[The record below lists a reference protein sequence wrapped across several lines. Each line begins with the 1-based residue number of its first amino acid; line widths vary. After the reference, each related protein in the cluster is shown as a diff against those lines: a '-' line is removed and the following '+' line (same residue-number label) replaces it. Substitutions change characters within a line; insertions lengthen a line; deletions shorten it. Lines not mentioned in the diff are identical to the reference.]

1 MATDIK
7 PFDVTKKNPTHVVIE
22 MFGGD
27 NNLGGDTNA
36 FGNYINYLEND
47 LKEMESGIPEYM
59 SVLCLVDYY
68 KDKHGNTKPAEVLEL
83 TKNGGRKVIVSLG
96 EINTGDPKE
105 LEKFL
110 SRALAT
116 YNDNDVKI
124 AIGFWDHGSGV
135 FDETDPQEK
144 EKKIRAMK
152 DSRESRINFLRP
164 ARSGFLTGNLTGQQ
178 KAMLHDVTDNGLLTN
193 REAGRMLA
201 SALKGRKVSMIFSD
215 TCLNG
220 MLEVTHEFAK
230 HAEVIVA
237 SEDLEPGDGWD
248 YKCWF
253 EKMADAPPVDSASW
267 AEQAV
272 SAFEETYKNR
282 TSLHPC
288 TLGAFTT
295 DNRLAQAFKELIEA
309 VDAHGKYGW
318 NWMRDAREVTQ
329 SFSTY
334 ATYDLFNFT
343 ENLKKVLK
351 EDNADTEAVKEKADA
366 LAAALENC
374 RVHSVALG
382 DKVRNS
388 HGLAFWFPYER
399 ELLIRDMPTYS
410 TLAFD
415 VYTGWTAYLKRRYNL

>member
-1 MATDIK
+1 MD
-7 PFDVTKKNPTHVVIE
+7 E
-22 MFGGD
+22 MLKGMS
-27 NNLGGDTNA
+27 
-36 FGNYINYLEND
+36 EN
-47 LKEMESGIPEYM
+47 M
-59 SVLCLVDYY
+59 SALCLVDYY
-68 KDKHGNTKPAEVLEL
+68 GKEKPAQVIEV
-83 TKNGGRKVIVSLG
+83 TKAGKNVVKSFPE
-96 EINTGDPKE
+96 EINTGDPKV
-105 LEKFL
+105 LGDFL
-110 SRALAT
+110 SNALAT
-116 YNDNDVKI
+116 YSKDTKI
-124 AIGFWDHGSGV
+124 AIGFWDHGTGI
-135 FDETDPQEK
+135 FDEQDTQEK
-144 EKKIRAMK
+144 ERKLREMK
-152 DSRESRINFLRP
+152 HSRSARIKLLRP
-164 ARSGFLTGNLTGQQ
+164 SRSRFLTGNLTAEQ
-178 KAMLHDVTDNGLLTN
+178 KAMLHDDTDNGLLTN

-201 SALKGRKVSMIFSD
+201 SALNGRKVSMIFSD

-220 MLEVTHEFAK
+220 MVEVMHEFAK
-230 HAEVIVA
+230 HADVIVA

-248 YKCWF
+248 YKLWF
-253 EKMADAPPVDSASW
+253 EKMAAAPPVDSVSW

-282 TSLHPC
+282 TGLHPC
-288 TLGAFTT
+288 TLGAFKT

-309 VDAHGKYGW
+309 VDAHGRTGW
-318 NWMRDAREVTQ
+318 YWMRDAREVTQ

-343 ENLKKVLK
+343 ENLRKVLK
-351 EDNADTEAVKEKADA
+351 EDNADAEAVKEKADV

-399 ELLIRDMPTYS
+399 ELLIRDIPTYS